1 MSKSEQELNKINA
14 GLSKSDKF
22 LESMAQKAQT
32 IFNSLRAGSSAMS
45 GTGASNS
52 VMDTPFFA
60 NAQQT
65 TGPSPAVG
73 PSHKIMD
80 TPSYSVGPIT
90 MGGPIYP
97 GGPMPPTGVAGATGP
112 SFGQQ
117 VGQGIINYGLPA
129 LGLAYGSLP
138 SVSQGMEQ
146 QLLTTRARFYSG
158 MSEEDM
164 LRRQRQMAMQGTITD
179 PMSPTRMD
187 MIAQSGGISPGLANY
202 EQITSGVADFSNL
215 VPGMDVTGGMQAA
228 IALNQA
234 RNVNMLKLIGVNVR
248 DPSSGLMNNPR
259 EVVDQLWNRLTAG
272 RRPPTRE
279 EIAFSLQPGNRLDLI
294 LNTYFGNSPELKTAA
309 IAHFYQK
316 AAGGNLS
323 LESRLDTGVTTE
335 GVEAVSNRNAAALG
349 IIQTTADES
358 VAGATAGNRLI
369 TSISD
374 LIVSN
379 DALRNA
385 IEFLSGA
392 RGFLDTIATTPI
404 GAAATS
410 LGSNLVVRGLQ
421 SIFKIPGKQVGG
433 RAQAGKPVLVGEQ
446 GPEILVPDQAS
457 IVIPNSVTIKD
468 GLDENEW
475 AIAFLHNIKAPS
487 TKDNITAIR
496 NWMAGEGG
504 HYSSKGT
511 HKARYNPLN
520 TTLPTST
527 SRPMSEKNQR
537 VQAYNS
543 WEEGLYATIS
553 TLIGKN
559 ADARG
564 YSDIIGALQAGRPLN
579 EIYNTIKASHWVGG
593 SKGSHG
599 YNFGNTGDAVYRGG
613 LTTKLS
619 LAGIGSSSS
628 GEYGGSAYAGSGGV
642 SSGSFLSDLR
652 RSGSNLFASQYAP
665 GVQGSQQSSSG
676 DSINYGG
683 VNVTINV
690 PPGSNINPS
699 ELAAQVKN
707 ALGNDNIMS
716 QLGAS

>member
-279 EIAFSLQPGNRLDLI
+279 EIALSLQPGNRLDLI

-309 IAHFYQK
+309 IAYFYQK

-404 GAAATS
+404 GAAATA
-410 LGSNLVVRGLQ
+410 LGSNAIVRGIQ

-468 GLDENEW
+468 GLDADEW
-475 AIAFLHNIKAPS
+475 ALALLHNIKAPT
-487 TKDNITAIR
+487 TKDNISALKK
-496 NWMAGEGG
+496 WMAHEGG
-504 HYSSKGT
+504 HYKNSA
-511 HKARYNPLN
+511 HFNPLN
-520 TTLPTST
+520 TTFDTKDDRTTGSMNPIGVK
-527 SRPMSEKNQR
+527 R
-537 VQAYNS
+537 YDS
-543 WEEGLYATIS
+543 WEAGLFATIK
-553 TLIGKN
+553 TLIGN
-559 ADARG
+559 RADERG
-564 YSDIIGALQAGRPLN
+564 YSDVVGALQAGRPLN
-579 EIYNTIKASHWVGG
+579 EILNTIKASAWMGG
-593 SKGSHG
+593 EKGRSHG
-599 YNFGNTGDAVYRGG
+599 YKFGNTGDAVYRGG

-652 RSGSNLFASQYAP
+652 RSGGNLFASQYAP